1 MIGLPSGKC
10 SVIELLTSSKVASTS
25 SNEDNPI
32 CEKDQQDAPQ
42 NVWNIYHITE
52 VL

>member
-10 SVIELLTSSKVASTS
+10 SFIELLTSSKVASVS

-32 CEKDQQDAPQ
+32 CEKDQQDEPL
-42 NVWNIYHITE
+42 NVWNIYHFNK
-52 VL
+52 LF